1 MGSTQV
7 LSGHHVMFKFLL
19 PWLSWGIFVFIISVA
34 AIFIRLRI
42 RSRQTSAVDHKI
54 KVFQLSKVG
63 SSLLDCEDAF
73 EVSSDNKR
81 IAVADGVSQSFAAQ
95 IWAQKLVKSL
105 VLGQNNQDL
114 ENLISTTATDWKI
127 TVDTLMGP
135 EATWNIKK
143 KAEDGAQATFV
154 SVALEDIKDSL
165 AWHAEL
171 IGDSIVVEIVST
183 VNGPEKVTVYP
194 PNYSEILEQNP
205 ETVSSQKP
213 FIRGTIY
220 SHNGKLSKGSQ
231 LLVMTDA
238 LAKFLSKSLTFG
250 VSITAVFPFL
260 FDAEELQD
268 SSFETWVDHQRPK
281 DLDDD
286 DLTLVQVVYG

>member
-1 MGSTQV
+1 
-7 LSGHHVMFKFLL
+7 MFKFLL
-19 PWLSWGIFVFIISVA
+19 PWLSWEIFVSIVSVV
-34 AIFIRLRI
+34 AILIRLCI

-73 EVSSDNKR
+73 EISSDKKR

-95 IWAQKLVKSL
+95 IWAQKLVKRL
-105 VLGQNNQDL
+105 VLGQNNADL
-114 ENLISTTATDWKI
+114 ENLISTTATDWKL

-135 EATWNIKK
+135 EAAWNIKK

-154 SVALEDIKDSL
+154 AVALEGRKGSL
-165 AWHAEL
+165 TWHAEL
-171 IGDSIVVEIVST
+171 IGDSIVVEILPLVDGSEI
-183 VNGPEKVTVYP
+183 VIVYP

-220 SHNGKLSKGSQ
+220 GHTGKLSKGSQ

-260 FDAEELQD
+260 FDAVELQD
-268 SSFETWVDHQRPK
+268 SSFEAWVDHQRPK